1 MLSNHNTRSRHVWY
15 TVAGRSFQADP
26 HPAPQDG
33 ALDWGDFFFNLIS
46 MCIMYAHFN
55 KATAAGEGTAA
66 VLFSMS
72 IAAVDVVL
80 LAVRWLWYDHFSTHR

>member
-1 MLSNHNTRSRHVWY
+1 
-15 TVAGRSFQADP
+15 
-26 HPAPQDG
+26 
-33 ALDWGDFFFNLIS
+33 

-80 LAVRWLWYDHFSTHR
+80 LAVRWLWYEHFFTHG